1 MTLSELQACVAERW
15 TPQIG
20 DPNVTGWLTVIFYLV
35 AALLSLLVWRR
46 LAGQRG
52 RVFWGILTC
61 ILVFLALNKQL
72 DLQSA
77 VTAAG
82 KCVARAQGWYGQRR
96 MLQAGFIGAVLAA
109 SVLGLILM
117 TLALRGG
124 VARSLA
130 AMIGLTL
137 LLCFIMIRAISF
149 HGFDHLIGARD
160 LGVPYNFLF
169 ENFGLLLIAL
179 NAVMQLRS
187 VTPRHAG

>member
-20 DPNVTGWLTVIFYLV
+20 DPDVTGWLTVIFYLV

-52 RVFWGILTC
+52 RVFWGILTG

-149 HGFDHLIGARD
+149 HGFDHLIGAGD

>member
-20 DPNVTGWLTVIFYLV
+20 DPDVTGWLTVIFYLV

-109 SVLGLILM
+109 SILGLILM

-124 VARSLA
+124 VARSFA

-149 HGFDHLIGARD
+149 HGFDHLIGAQD

>member
-1 MTLSELQACVAERW
+1 MTLSELQGCVAERW

-20 DPNVTGWLTVIFYLV
+20 DPNLTGWLTVIFYLV
-35 AALLSLLVWRR
+35 AAVLSLLVWRR

-52 RVFWGILTC
+52 RVFWGIMTC

-82 KCVARAQGWYGQRR
+82 KCVARAQGWYGPRR

-149 HGFDHLIGARD
+149 HRFDHLIGAQD
-160 LGVPYNFLF
+160 LGVSYNFLF
-169 ENFGLLLIAL
+169 ENFG
-179 NAVMQLRS
+179 RC
-187 VTPRHAG
+187 